1 MARLPDLRRINKED
15 FQKDDQDMAD
25 KLAFPLNSFM
35 EQTRAAFDHAID
47 FSNLNQELIVLTV
60 TVDDAGVP
68 VQRTQYKSNLQSNVA
83 GTICIN
89 SVNQTTL
96 GNYPLATPFLSVTQN
111 ANIVT
116 VLNIRGLTPNE
127 RYQLTILS
135 IGK

>member
-1 MARLPDLRRINKED
+1 MPDLRRINKED
-15 FQKDDQDMAD
+15 FSKEDQDFAD

-47 FSNLNQELIVLTV
+47 FSNLNQEIIVLTV
-60 TVDDAGVP
+60 TVDAAGVP
-68 VQRTQYKSNLQSNVA
+68 VQKTQYKSNLKSNVV
-83 GTICIN
+83 GTVCIN

-96 GNYPLATPFLSVTQN
+96 GNYPLATPFFSVAQS

-127 RYQLTILS
+127 RYQLTLLS